1 MHDLNISVKFS
12 TRMITIDSKPF
23 KLQIWDME
31 VLLLPFIPF
40 FSVLFV
46 VSFRQGTDL
55 IKLRFW
61 NHIGSAVLQHAATLC
76 KIAADILRPASNL
89 VYQHDQ
95 LNIKFEVCVFFHL
108 HTDFFYDTNHHP
120 SLVQLNLMHV

>member
-46 VSFRQGTDL
+46 VSFRQGAT
-55 IKLRFW
+55 I
-61 NHIGSAVLQHAATLC
+61 AVLSKYWPLGSL
-76 KIAADILRPASNL
+76 IDYDICVPLA
-89 VYQHDQ
+89 
-95 LNIKFEVCVFFHL
+95 VCR
-108 HTDFFYDTNHHP
+108 Y
-120 SLVQLNLMHV
+120 